1 MDNLTI
7 FDFMYEKYKLTKP
20 IRLIELFAGY
30 GSQALALKYL
40 NIPFEHH
47 LVCELDKYAMQSY
60 NDIHNTNFE
69 PSDITKLESLNIVDT
84 DKYNYILTYSF
95 PCITKDS
102 LILTKNGYIEMEK
115 IKVGDLVLTK
125 SNTWQKV
132 AKKFDNGIH
141 QTCYLNALGFENIHC
156 TLNHKFYVRSMFRE
170 WNNNLRTYIRKFTK
184 PSFKEVKDIV
194 RGDYFGIPVITIE
207 EKPKWNGIDFVWNDG
222 RKTRHKNEISP
233 LLENK
238 NFWWLIGRYI
248 ADGHIT
254 YSDKKTK
261 GICITIGKKKIEEF
275 KNKCID
281 IFNPTYCEGKSV
293 YSIHFSSRELALFV
307 EQFGKGAANKHLS
320 SMILNLPIS
329 LLKEFLNGY
338 FAGDGYNNG
347 KYQSAISVSRILV
360 YDLAMCVMK
369 VYKRPVSIYKNKVK
383 PTKII
388 EGRTVNQKDNY
399 EMKFKIEN
407 SKQDKA
413 FYEDGY
419 IWYPYSSTTL
429 AEKENVYNI
438 EVENDHSY
446 ILQNCISKN
455 CTDLSLAGKQK
466 GMEKGSNTRS
476 SLLWEV
482 KRLLNECKELP
493 QVLLMENVPQVLKA
507 EGWLEWYSYLESK
520 GYKNYCNIL
529 SSKDYGIPQKRE
541 RCFMVSILGNYTY
554 QYPKKTTL
562 KTSVKDYLED
572 NVTKSKFFLSEKNKD
587 YILDIKGVRGGIQ
600 GSIVNP
606 NIAKTISCR
615 GACEQRANITNFVI
629 LNRDKEMT
637 ISECIECKSELNIRK
652 LTPRECLRLMGVKDE
667 DIDKMTV
674 SDTQKY
680 KQAGNSI
687 VVNVLMAIF
696 NEMR

>member
-7 FDFMYEKYKLTKP
+7 FDFMYEKYKITKP

-40 NIPFEHH
+40 NIPFEHY

-95 PCITKDS
+95 CC
-102 LILTKNGYIEMEK
+102 
-115 IKVGDLVLTK
+115 
-125 SNTWQKV
+125 Q
-132 AKKFDNGIH
+132 
-141 QTCYLNALGFENIHC
+141 
-156 TLNHKFYVRSMFRE
+156 
-170 WNNNLRTYIRKFTK
+170 
-184 PSFKEVKDIV
+184 
-194 RGDYFGIPVITIE
+194 
-207 EKPKWNGIDFVWNDG
+207 
-222 RKTRHKNEISP
+222 
-233 LLENK
+233 
-238 NFWWLIGRYI
+238 
-248 ADGHIT
+248 
-254 YSDKKTK
+254 
-261 GICITIGKKKIEEF
+261 
-275 KNKCID
+275 
-281 IFNPTYCEGKSV
+281 
-293 YSIHFSSRELALFV
+293 
-307 EQFGKGAANKHLS
+307 
-320 SMILNLPIS
+320 
-329 LLKEFLNGY
+329 
-338 FAGDGYNNG
+338 
-347 KYQSAISVSRILV
+347 
-360 YDLAMCVMK
+360 
-369 VYKRPVSIYKNKVK
+369 
-383 PTKII
+383 
-388 EGRTVNQKDNY
+388 
-399 EMKFKIEN
+399 
-407 SKQDKA
+407 
-413 FYEDGY
+413 
-419 IWYPYSSTTL
+419 
-429 AEKENVYNI
+429 
-438 EVENDHSY
+438 
-446 ILQNCISKN
+446 
-455 CTDLSLAGKQK
+455 DLSIIGSKK
-466 GMEKGSNTRS
+466 GMVEGSGTRS

-493 QVLLMENVPQVLKA
+493 QVLLMENVPPVLKA
-507 EGWLEWYSYLESK
+507 EGWLEWYSFLESK

-587 YILDIKGVRGGIQ
+587 YILDTKGVRGGIQ

-615 GACEQRANITNFVI
+615 GACEQRAHITNFVI
-629 LNRDKEMT
+629 LNRDREMT
-637 ISECIECKSELNIRK
+637 IRECIECKNELIIRK

>member
-95 PCITKDS
+95 CC
-102 LILTKNGYIEMEK
+102 
-115 IKVGDLVLTK
+115 
-125 SNTWQKV
+125 Q
-132 AKKFDNGIH
+132 
-141 QTCYLNALGFENIHC
+141 
-156 TLNHKFYVRSMFRE
+156 
-170 WNNNLRTYIRKFTK
+170 
-184 PSFKEVKDIV
+184 
-194 RGDYFGIPVITIE
+194 
-207 EKPKWNGIDFVWNDG
+207 
-222 RKTRHKNEISP
+222 
-233 LLENK
+233 
-238 NFWWLIGRYI
+238 
-248 ADGHIT
+248 
-254 YSDKKTK
+254 
-261 GICITIGKKKIEEF
+261 
-275 KNKCID
+275 
-281 IFNPTYCEGKSV
+281 
-293 YSIHFSSRELALFV
+293 
-307 EQFGKGAANKHLS
+307 
-320 SMILNLPIS
+320 
-329 LLKEFLNGY
+329 
-338 FAGDGYNNG
+338 
-347 KYQSAISVSRILV
+347 
-360 YDLAMCVMK
+360 
-369 VYKRPVSIYKNKVK
+369 
-383 PTKII
+383 
-388 EGRTVNQKDNY
+388 
-399 EMKFKIEN
+399 
-407 SKQDKA
+407 
-413 FYEDGY
+413 
-419 IWYPYSSTTL
+419 
-429 AEKENVYNI
+429 
-438 EVENDHSY
+438 
-446 ILQNCISKN
+446 
-455 CTDLSLAGKQK
+455 DLSIIGSKK
-466 GMEKGSNTRS
+466 GMVEGSGTRS

-493 QVLLMENVPQVLKA
+493 QVLLMENVPPVLKA

-587 YILDIKGVRGGIQ
+587 YILFMVSILGNYTYQYPKKTTLKTSVKDYLEDNVTKSKFFLSEKNKDYILDIKGVRGGIQ

-615 GACEQRANITNFVI
+615 GACEQRAHITNFVI
-629 LNRDKEMT
+629 LNRYKEMT

>member
-84 DKYNYILTYSF
+84 NKYNYILTYSF
-95 PCITKDS
+95 PCSLAGYKVKVQNGYKNIENICVGDYVLTHNNKYQKVKRTMNRKKQGYYEIKYLGGILELTDNHPLYVYRDNKFQWIKVKDLKIS
-102 LILTKNGYIEMEK
+102 DMLTFNVDEQSIDRQDISNEMLWLLGRYVADGWHNKYLYNSISFAIANQKESYFLEKAPKYLTNKAKVYNKSCLEYRIADRGLKELCLQFGNGAKNKKIPKWVLELPKIKLQYFLNGYLSGDGFERTQSGSKEIMFSTVSKELFLGIQDIMIKLYGRVCSMYVRKDNRKETFNDTYNGQLILTKDTKKQFK
-115 IKVGDLVLTK
+115 IKDKICVKINAIKFIDELV
-125 SNTWQKV
+125 
-132 AKKFDNGIH
+132 D
-141 QTCYLNALGFENIHC
+141 
-156 TLNHKFYVRSMFRE
+156 
-170 WNNNLRTYIRKFTK
+170 
-184 PSFKEVKDIV
+184 
-194 RGDYFGIPVITIE
+194 
-207 EKPKWNGIDFVWNDG
+207 
-222 RKTRHKNEISP
+222 
-233 LLENK
+233 
-238 NFWWLIGRYI
+238 
-248 ADGHIT
+248 
-254 YSDKKTK
+254 
-261 GICITIGKKKIEEF
+261 
-275 KNKCID
+275 
-281 IFNPTYCEGKSV
+281 
-293 YSIHFSSRELALFV
+293 
-307 EQFGKGAANKHLS
+307 
-320 SMILNLPIS
+320 
-329 LLKEFLNGY
+329 
-338 FAGDGYNNG
+338 
-347 KYQSAISVSRILV
+347 
-360 YDLAMCVMK
+360 
-369 VYKRPVSIYKNKVK
+369 
-383 PTKII
+383 
-388 EGRTVNQKDNY
+388 
-399 EMKFKIEN
+399 
-407 SKQDKA
+407 
-413 FYEDGY
+413 
-419 IWYPYSSTTL
+419 
-429 AEKENVYNI
+429 VYNI
-438 EVENDHSY
+438 EVEEDESY
-446 ILQNCISKN
+446 TLNNVIVHN

-507 EGWLEWYSYLESK
+507 KGWLEWYSYLESK

-529 SSKDYGIPQKRE
+529 SSKNYGIPQKRE

-615 GACEQRANITNFVI
+615 GACEQRAHITNFVI